1 MGRQA
6 QVLNTAFLFQH
17 PTNASYQKAVRTQML
32 KILSSISE
40 TGISELKPH
49 TTPVVVGILGNEL
62 RDEISLSLS
71 LLFSPHPS

>member
-1 MGRQA
+1 
-6 QVLNTAFLFQH
+6 
-17 PTNASYQKAVRTQML
+17 ML

-71 LLFSPHPS
+71 LSTVSLPIHLNLFITLLLM